1 MTTKQRR
8 ADLAMF
14 GGTPAF
20 ESPVVFG
27 RPNIGNRA
35 VLFDRFDRML
45 DAKWLSNGGELS
57 REFERRVAELAGTR
71 YCVATCNATSALQLA
86 VQAAGLRGEV
96 IVPAFTFAA
105 TAHAAAWLGVTPV
118 FCDVDPWTGSADP
131 RSVEEL
137 ITADTTG
144 ILGVHIWGRPR
155 ALEAMQ
161 DVADR
166 HGLALI
172 YDSAHAFGCGYA
184 GRPIGGFGTAEV
196 FSFHST
202 KFVNTFEG
210 GALVTDDPELAEKA
224 GRLKNFGISSG
235 DDVVSVGTNAK
246 LSEAAAAMGLTS
258 LDSMDYFV
266 ARNRENYHR
275 YRQGLRG
282 VDGLSLLDID
292 ESQRSNYQYLV
303 VDCDTERIGVTRDD
317 ILALLA
323 AENVYTRR
331 YFYPGCHRM
340 APYRTDRAFPGT
352 DRVARDTF
360 VLPTGADLEPR
371 DITRICELLGF
382 IAANGFDIH
391 AAMGSSGRAA

>member
-1 MTTKQRR
+1 MTGKWSG
-8 ADLAMF
+8 AELAIF

-20 ESPVVFG
+20 DTPVIFG

-35 VLFDRFDRML
+35 VLFDRLDRML

-57 REFERRVAELAGTR
+57 REFERRVAETAGTR

-86 VQAAGLRGEV
+86 LRAAGLRGEI

-105 TAHAAAWLGVTPV
+105 TAHAAAWLGLKPV
-118 FCDVDPWTGSADP
+118 FCDVDPLTGSADP
-131 RSVEEL
+131 RSVEQA
-137 ITADTTG
+137 ITARTTG

-161 DVADR
+161 ELADR
-166 HGLALI
+166 FGLALI

-210 GALVTDDPELAEKA
+210 GALVTNDPEIAETA
-224 GRLKNFGISSG
+224 ARLRNFGISGG
-235 DDVVSVGTNAK
+235 DDIAEVGTNAK
-246 LSEAAAAMGLTS
+246 MSEAAAAMGLTS

-275 YRQGLRG
+275 YRQGMSG
-282 VDGLSLLDID
+282 IAGLSLLDID
-292 ESQRSNYQYLV
+292 ESERSNYQYAV
-303 VDCDTERIGVTRDD
+303 VDCDIDRIGLSRDD
-317 ILALLA
+317 LLA
-323 AENVYTRR
+323 VLTAENVYTRR

-340 APYRTDRAFPGT
+340 APYQTDRAFPGT

-360 VLPTGADLEPR
+360 VLPTGVDLEPR
-371 DITRICELLGF
+371 QIDRICALLGV
-382 IAANGFDIH
+382 IAHNGH
-391 AAMGSSGRAA
+391 AIRDALARTRRAA